1 MDWEQVY
8 LAHRPAMLDVAA
20 RRVQDRPDLDATD
33 VVQEVF
39 ASLLADPPETPPD
52 RGVLLARLAAVVPV
66 GRGAPPVQEVPHEED
81 TAVVVV
87 RRVAAEELRGRIQRV
102 MGYMTERQRV
112 ITRLRLF
119 EGLSVGEIATLIGT
133 SSSNVSQIIIRCL
146 AKLGPSLLR
155 CDGFGEQDLEQLR
168 PSRRVLTPRP
178 STPLPAEDR
187 AHRPETMLIPAARRP
202 SPSPDPSRTPA
213 PGVQPISVSSTKATR
228 PRAPVA
234 GSQRHPSCRP

>member
-1 MDWEQVY
+1 MVD
-8 LAHRPAMLDVAA
+8 AAA
-20 RRVQDRPDLDATD
+20 RRVQDRPDLDAAD
-33 VVQEVF
+33 IVQEVF
-39 ASLLADPPETPPD
+39 ASLIADPPETPPD
-52 RGVLLARLAAVVPV
+52 WGVLLARLSAVVPV
-66 GRGAPPVQEVPHEED
+66 GGDTPPVEEVPPEED

-155 CDGFGEQDLEQLR
+155 CDGFDEQDLERLR
-168 PSRRVLTPRP
+168 PSRRVLTARP
-178 STPLPAEDR
+178 SSPLPDEDR
-187 AHRPETMLIPAARRP
+187 AHRPETMLIPEARRS

-213 PGVQPISVSSTKATR
+213 PGTQPISFSSTKATHT
-228 PRAPVA
+228 RAPVT
-234 GSQRHPSCRP
+234 GSQRQPSCRP